1 MHVPVKRRSQ
11 HAGRSME
18 FTPQQRFGPAISEA
32 AKLRCATVSAIKP
45 PVPLADLRRGLASS
59 FYQRDGEIT

>member
-1 MHVPVKRRSQ
+1 MHVPVKSRSQ

-18 FTPQQRFGPAISEA
+18 FTPQQKFGPAISEA

-45 PVPLADLRRGLASS
+45 RVPLAGPRRGLASDKLRS
-59 FYQRDGEIT
+59 LIF

>member
-18 FTPQQRFGPAISEA
+18 FTPQQKFGPAISEA
-32 AKLRCATVSAIKP
+32 AEPRCSTPSAIKLPDTPRRSEAP
-45 PVPLADLRRGLASS
+45 PR
-59 FYQRDGEIT
+59 

>member
-1 MHVPVKRRSQ
+1 MHVPVKRRTQ

-18 FTPQQRFGPAISEA
+18 FTPQQKFGPAISEA

-45 PVPLADLRRGLASS
+45 LGTSRWSEARPR
-59 FYQRDGEIT
+59 